1 MEIIEVNKNN
11 ISLLKNFTNN
21 KLPNSFRYFNKRPIN
36 IIENHILTILLLN
49 NNIPIGYGH
58 IDFEDNKYWLGIC
71 ILEEYQGKGNGKKIM
86 DYLLN
91 NKKIDKIYLT
101 VDKNNINAIKL
112 YKKYNFN
119 IIEEFDTYFLMLKN
133 NTNII

>member
-11 ISLLKNFTNN
+11 ISLLQNFTNN
-21 KLPNSFRYFNKRPIN
+21 NLPNSFRYFNKRPIN

-58 IDFEDNKYWLGIC
+58 IDFEDNKHWLGIC